1 MNQIL
6 TKIFGKAER
15 LAGPIRADISAL
27 EPQRISE
34 VSKLALGDPRVIPLW
49 YGESDVTT
57 PEFIRQA
64 AKDAIDRGETFYTH
78 KRGIPD
84 LRQALAD
91 YMSGLYGRKID
102 MDRVTLTAAG
112 MNAIMVLMELVV
124 EKGDN
129 VVTLSPAWPNG
140 SATVHIMGAEL
151 RQVVLDQ
158 EQGRWKLDLDKLLDA
173 ADENTRMFFINSP
186 NNPTGWMMTRE
197 EQKAVLDFC
206 RERNIWILADEV
218 YHRLVYNSNAAPSFL
233 EIAEP
238 GDPVF
243 IANTFSKAWAMTGW
257 RMGWVTAPAA
267 LGDIIGELV
276 GYNTSGV
283 PTFLQPAAVTALR
296 KGEPFVKEM
305 VARCRAGRDI
315 VADHLADIPLVR
327 FVPPDAAF
335 YAFFEVAGMT
345 DSLTMAQRLVRE
357 AGVGLA
363 PGSAF
368 GAGGEGHLRLCFAQ
382 APALLEE
389 AMARIK
395 RVLR

>member
-1 MNQIL
+1 MNHMTTSVL
-6 TKIFGKAER
+6 GKAAR
-15 LAGPIRADISAL
+15 LAGPIRADMSAL

-34 VSKLALGDPRVIPLW
+34 VSKLALGDPNVIPLW

-64 AKDAIDRGETFYTH
+64 AKEAIDRGETFYTH

-84 LRQALAD
+84 LRAALAD
-91 YMSGLYGRKID
+91 YMTGLYGRKID
-102 MDRVTLTAAG
+102 MDRVTIAAAG
-112 MNAIMVLMELVV
+112 MNAIMVLMELVA

-151 RQVVLDQ
+151 RRVVLDR
-158 EQGRWKLDLDKLLDA
+158 EQGRWRLDLDKLFDA
-173 ADENTRMFFINSP
+173 VDGRTRMLFINSP
-186 NNPTGWMMTRE
+186 NNPTGWMMTHE
-197 EQKAVLDFC
+197 EQKAVLEFC
-206 RERNIWILADEV
+206 RKRNIWILADEV
-218 YHRLVYNSNAAPSFL
+218 YHRLVYHGNTAPSFL

-238 GDPVF
+238 DDPVF

-257 RMGWVTAPAA
+257 RLGWITAPPA

-283 PTFLQPAAVTALR
+283 PTFLQPAATVALR

-305 VARCRAGRDI
+305 VERCRAGRDI
-315 VADHLADIPLVR
+315 AARHLAEIPRVR
-327 FVPPDAAF
+327 FTPPEAAF
-335 YAFFEVAGMT
+335 YAFFEVDGMT
-345 DSLTMAQRLVRE
+345 DSLAMAQRLVRE
-357 AGVGLA
+357 ARVGLA

-368 GAGGEGHLRLCFAQ
+368 GKGGEGYLRLCFAQ
-382 APALLEE
+382 SPALLEE
-389 AMARIK
+389 AMVRIK
-395 RVLR
+395 KVLR